1 MKLDQFKKRTS
12 QLKIPK
18 DIYDLFEKVVKK
30 CDACSKLT
38 DKPCRS
44 KISGLRAEI
53 FGDLIFV
60 DHGEVK
66 FNPSNEDV
74 TQEISY
80 TFFIILD
87 GATNLISAY
96 PVASTNEDEAREA
109 TREYMHHYQVRP
121 KRIVA
126 DSMFMTEKWKL
137 FYTTYDIQPIA
148 LGPYTPWPN
157 RAEASVRVFKKHI
170 HQLVQGFKN

>member
-1 MKLDQFKKRTS
+1 MKLDQLQKRTS

-18 DIYDLFEKVVKK
+18 DIYNLFEKVVKK

-44 KISGLRAEI
+44 NISGLRAEI
-53 FGDLIFV
+53 FGDLVFV

-80 TFFIILD
+80 TFF
-87 GATNLISAY
+87 
-96 PVASTNEDEAREA
+96 
-109 TREYMHHYQVRP
+109 
-121 KRIVA
+121 
-126 DSMFMTEKWKL
+126 
-137 FYTTYDIQPIA
+137 
-148 LGPYTPWPN
+148 
-157 RAEASVRVFKKHI
+157 
-170 HQLVQGFKN
+170 